1 MIGGTNRLV
10 NTGGDVGSGT
20 AQTYGI
26 SLSEDAAL
34 VMTNGAFGIVTRSH
48 KADGTLGLNG
58 HTLVKAG
65 DKPFCIWTSG
75 TKVAGTGTLEVA
87 EGVLDV
93 NMGAL
98 TAGKD
103 TTLRIGPNAS
113 LTLGHSL
120 TFGRIENSGT
130 ITFTPSTATNRVQ
143 GVWGGTGGTVYKTGS
158 NYGTMPFYGNSR
170 TTYYVQQGT
179 LGVESTTRAST
190 NPYAFNTADNP
201 TANQRVVVSDGATFD
216 MRGKRD
222 ANLSVVIAGTG
233 VDGAGAFIN
242 SVAHI
247 NDTSSQTVQLTLADD
262 ASVGGDYDF
271 GLLGPGYKATRL
283 ELDDHVLTI
292 DKTGRFWLVNA
303 AVTGTG
309 TIRVAR
315 GVLSVQRA
323 ITGSGWSL
331 EIGENGTLSNTV
343 ALAVASFRNAGAVA
357 GTQMITVSG
366 TVTATASA
374 IPKLTLLD
382 GARVAVA
389 SPGAPLTVTGQ
400 FVASGTITLD
410 VAGMGM
416 PDAPVPLLSVPA
428 GTSLDNVEW
437 KLENNVRG
445 AVLSRRGGIPCL
457 SKSGLVLSFR

>member
-34 VMTNGAFGIVTRSH
+34 VMTNGSFGIVTRSH
-48 KADGTLGLNG
+48 KAAGTLGLNG
-58 HTLVKAG
+58 YTLVKAG
-65 DKPFCIWTSG
+65 NKPFYIWTSG

-98 TAGKD
+98 TADKN

-113 LTLGHSL
+113 LALGHNL
-120 TFGRIENSGT
+120 TFGRIENNGT
-130 ITFTPSTATNRVQ
+130 VAFTPSTATNRVQ
-143 GVWGGTGGTVYKTGS
+143 GVWGGTGGIVYKTGS

-190 NPYAFNTADNP
+190 NPYAFNTADSP
-201 TANQRVVVSDGATFD
+201 TANQRVVVSAGATFD

-222 ANLSVVIAGTG
+222 ANFSVVIAGSG
-233 VDGAGAFIN
+233 VGGKGAFVN
-242 SVAHI
+242 SEAHI
-247 NDTSSQTVQLTLADD
+247 SSTSSQAVQLTLADD
-262 ASVGGDYDF
+262 ASVGGDFDF
-271 GLLGPGYKATRL
+271 GLLGPGYKPTRL
-283 ELDDHVLTI
+283 ELGDHVLTI
-292 DKTGRFWLVNA
+292 DKAGNFWLVNA
-303 AVTGTG
+303 TVTGSG
-309 TIRVAR
+309 RIRVSR
-315 GVLSVQRA
+315 GVLAVQRG
-323 ITGSGWSL
+323 ITGSDWSL
-331 EIGENGTLSNTV
+331 EIGPEGVLSNIV
-343 ALAVASFRNAGAVA
+343 ALAVVNFTNAGAVT
-357 GTQMITVSG
+357 GTQTVTVSG
-366 TVTATASA
+366 MVTATASA

-389 SPGAPLTVTGQ
+389 SPDAPLTVTGQ

-410 VAGMGM
+410 VAGMGA

-437 KLENNVRG
+437 KLENNAQG
-445 AVLSRRGGIPCL
+445 TVLSRRGGIPYL
-457 SKSGLVLSFR
+457 GKSGLVISFR